1 MFKLARFL
9 KNYKIQST
17 LGPIF
22 KMIEATFELLVPIVM
37 AKIIDIGI
45 KNSDTVYIYKMGAV
59 LILLGLL
66 GLISSLT
73 AQYFAARASMG
84 FGTALRTAL
93 FSHINDFSHK
103 ELDRVGIGALITRVT
118 SDINQA
124 QTGVNMILRLF
135 LRSPFIVSGAI
146 VMAFTINVKLTII
159 FLLFT
164 PVIALVIYFIMS
176 KTIPIYK
183 TVQKN
188 QDEISNLTRENLS
201 GIRVIRAFSKEKHE
215 QKRFADT
222 SDNLLKEQLLAGR
235 ISALLNPLT
244 YVLVNAATLLII
256 WFGGVFT
263 FNGAITQGEVI
274 ALVNYMSQILLA
286 LVALANLIVIITK
299 AQASAVRIND
309 VFDIKPS
316 LTDDD
321 AEFDTLV
328 TPDDS
333 SIPKIEYKNVGY
345 SYYETAEKYALKNI
359 SFKTFSGETVGIIGG
374 TGSGKST
381 LINLMPR
388 FFDVTEGE
396 ILLDGNNIKKYTFE
410 ALRKSIC
417 VVAQKSLLFKG
428 TIRDNIKW
436 GKKDASDD
444 EIWKALD
451 DAQASEFVKEKGLD
465 FEVSQGGKNLSGGQ
479 KQRLSIARA
488 LIAHPKVLIL
498 DDSSSALDFATD
510 AKLRKALKQSNKERT
525 TFIVSQ
531 RATAIKDADFIIVL
545 DNGEIAGIGK
555 HSELL
560 KTCET
565 YREICRSQL
574 SKSELSDES
583 QEA

>member
-9 KNYKIQST
+9 KNYKIQSI

-22 KMIEATFELLVPIVM
+22 KMTEASFELLVPIVM
-37 AKIIDIGI
+37 AKIIDVGI
-45 KNSDTVYIYKMGAV
+45 YNSDRVYIFKMGAV

-84 FGTALRTAL
+84 FGTKLRTSL
-93 FSHINDFSHK
+93 FSHINAFSHK
-103 ELDRVGIGALITRVT
+103 ELDGVGIGALITRLT
-118 SDINQA
+118 SDINQV

-135 LRSPFIVSGAI
+135 LRSPFIVLGAI
-146 VMAFTINVKLTII
+146 VMAFTINVKLTLI

-164 PVIALVIYFIMS
+164 PVISLVIYIIMS

-183 TVQKN
+183 TVQKK
-188 QDEISNLTRENLS
+188 QDEISTITRENLS
-201 GIRVIRAFSKEKHE
+201 GIRVIRAFSKEKFE
-215 QKRFADT
+215 QKRFADI
-222 SDNLLKEQLLAGR
+222 SDSLLKEQLLAGR
-235 ISALLNPLT
+235 ISALLNPAT
-244 YVLVNAATLLII
+244 YVLVNIATILII
-256 WFGGVFT
+256 WIGGVFT
-263 FNGAITQGEVI
+263 FKGAITQGEVI
-274 ALVNYMSQILLA
+274 ALVSYMSQILLA

-309 VFDIKPS
+309 IFDIQPS
-316 LTDDD
+316 LTDDN
-321 AEFDTLV
+321 AVINNITQYNNSV
-328 TPDDS
+328 P
-333 SIPKIEYKNVGY
+333 IIEYKNVCY

-359 SFKTFSGETVGIIGG
+359 SFKVSTGETVGIIGG
-374 TGSGKST
+374 TGAGKST

-388 FFDVTEGE
+388 FFDVSDGE
-396 ILLDGNNIKKYTFE
+396 ILLNGHNIKDYTFE

-417 VVAQKSLLFKG
+417 VVAQRSMLFKG

-436 GKKDASDD
+436 GKKDASDE
-444 EIWKALD
+444 EIWQAIN
-451 DAQASEFVKEKGLD
+451 DAQAYDFVKEKGLD
-465 FEVSQGGKNLSGGQ
+465 FEITQSGQNLSGGQ

-488 LIAHPKVLIL
+488 LVSKPKILIL

-510 AKLRKALKQSNKERT
+510 ANLRRALRQNNYKRT

-560 KTCET
+560 KNCET
-565 YREICRSQL
+565 YKEICRSQL
-574 SKSELSDES
+574 SKTELE
-583 QEA
+583 EE

>member
-9 KNYKIQST
+9 KNYKLQSI
-17 LGPIF
+17 LGPLF
-22 KMIEATFELLVPIVM
+22 KMIEATFELFVPIVM

-45 KNSDTVYIYKMGAV
+45 HNKYTSYIYKMGAV

-66 GLISSLT
+66 GLVSSLT
-73 AQYFAARASMG
+73 AQYFAAKASMG
-84 FGTALRTAL
+84 FGTALRTRL
-93 FSHINDFSHK
+93 FSHINAFSHK
-103 ELDRVGIGALITRVT
+103 ELDEVGIGALITRLT
-118 SDINQA
+118 SDINQT

-135 LRSPFIVSGAI
+135 LRSPFIVLGAI
-146 VMAFTINVKLTII
+146 IMAFSINVKLTLI

-164 PVIALVIYFIMS
+164 PAIAYVIYIIMS

-188 QDEISNLTRENLS
+188 QDEISTITRENLS

-215 QKRFADT
+215 QKRFSQT

-235 ISALLNPLT
+235 ISALLNPAT
-244 YVLVNAATLLII
+244 YVLVNIATILII
-256 WFGGVFT
+256 WFGGVYT
-263 FNGAITQGEVI
+263 FRGALTQGEVI

-309 VFDIKPS
+309 IFDIQPS
-316 LTDDD
+316 LTDDN
-321 AEFDTLV
+321 AEIDNISNFDNN
-328 TPDDS
+328 
-333 SIPKIEYKNVGY
+333 IPVIEYKNISY
-345 SYYETAEKYALKNI
+345 SYYETAEKCALKNI
-359 SFKTFSGETVGIIGG
+359 SFKVSSGETVGIIGG
-374 TGSGKST
+374 TGAGKST

-396 ILLDGNNIKKYTFE
+396 IFLNGNNIKRYTFE
-410 ALRKSIC
+410 ALRKNIC

-444 EIWKALD
+444 EIWKALEN
-451 DAQASEFVKEKGLD
+451 AQADEFVKEKGLD
-465 FEVSQGGKNLSGGQ
+465 FEITQGGKNLSGGQ

-488 LIAHPKVLIL
+488 LVAQPKILIL

-510 AKLRKALKQSNKERT
+510 AKLRRALKQNNYERT

-531 RATAIKDADFIIVL
+531 RATAIKDSDFIIVL
-545 DNGEIAGIGK
+545 DNGEIAGMGK
-555 HSELL
+555 HNELL
-560 KTCET
+560 KSCET
-565 YREICRSQL
+565 YKEICNSQL
-574 SKSELSDES
+574 SKAELDEK
-583 QEA
+583 

>member
-9 KNYKIQST
+9 KDYKIQSV

-22 KMIEATFELLVPIVM
+22 KMIEAAFELLVPIVM
-37 AKIIDIGI
+37 AKIIDVGI
-45 KNSDTVYIYKMGAV
+45 KNSDKIYIYKMGSI
-59 LILLGLL
+59 LILLGFL
-66 GLISSLT
+66 GLVASLT

-84 FGTALRTAL
+84 FGTALRTSL
-93 FSHINDFSHK
+93 FLHINKFSHK
-103 ELDRVGIGALITRVT
+103 ELDSVGIGTLITRVT
-118 SDINQA
+118 SDINQT

-135 LRSPFIVSGAI
+135 LRSPFIVLGAI
-146 VMAFTINVKLTII
+146 VMALTINVKLTLI

-164 PVIALVIYFIMS
+164 PAIAFVIYFIMS

-183 TVQKN
+183 RVQKN
-188 QDEISNLTRENLS
+188 QDQISTITRENLS
-201 GIRVIRAFSKEKHE
+201 GIRVIRAFSKEKYE
-215 QKRFADT
+215 QKRFAQT
-222 SDNLLKEQLLAGR
+222 SNNLLKEQLLAGR
-235 ISALLNPLT
+235 ISAFLNPIT
-244 YVLVNAATLLII
+244 YVLVNAATILII

-263 FNGAITQGEVI
+263 FNGNITQGEVI

-309 VFDIKPS
+309 IFDIQPS
-316 LTDDD
+316 LTDEN
-321 AEFDTLV
+321 AEINEAIASVDE
-328 TPDDS
+328 
-333 SIPKIEYKNVGY
+333 SIPKVEYKNVGY

-359 SFKTFSGETVGIIGG
+359 SFKTFSGQTVGIIGG

-388 FFDVTEGE
+388 FFDVTEGK

-410 ALRKSIC
+410 ALRKNIC
-417 VVAQKSLLFKG
+417 VVAQKTLLFKG

-444 EIWKALD
+444 EIWKALE

-465 FEVSQGGKNLSGGQ
+465 FEISQGGKNLSGGQ
-479 KQRLSIARA
+479 KQRISIARA
-488 LIAHPKVLIL
+488 LVACPKVLIL

-510 AKLRKALKQSNKERT
+510 AKLRHALKQNSEGRT

-555 HSELL
+555 HNELL
-560 KTCET
+560 KTCKA
-565 YREICRSQL
+565 YKEICHSQL
-574 SKSELSDES
+574 SGEQLK
-583 QEA
+583 A

>member
-9 KNYKIQST
+9 KNYKIQSI

-37 AKIIDIGI
+37 AKIIDVGI
-45 KNSDTVYIYKMGAV
+45 KNGEKIYIYKMGAV
-59 LILLGLL
+59 LILLGFL
-66 GLISSLT
+66 GLVASLT

-135 LRSPFIVSGAI
+135 LRSPFIVLGAI
-146 VMAFTINVKLTII
+146 IMAFTIDVKLTII

-164 PVIALVIYFIMS
+164 PVIALVIYIIMS

-215 QKRFADT
+215 QKRFAQT

-256 WFGGVFT
+256 WFGGKFT
-263 FNGAITQGEVI
+263 FNGDITQGEVI

-309 VFDIKPS
+309 IFDIQPS
-316 LTDDD
+316 LTDDE
-321 AEFDTLV
+321 AKFDKAVTLY
-328 TPDDS
+328 DKN
-333 SIPKIEYKNVGY
+333 IPKIEYKNVGY

-396 ILLDGNNIKKYTFE
+396 ILLDGNNIKEYTFE
-410 ALRKSIC
+410 ALRKCIC

-444 EIWKALD
+444 EIWKALE
-451 DAQASEFVKEKGLD
+451 DAQASDFVKEKGLD

-479 KQRLSIARA
+479 RQRLSIARA
-488 LIAHPKVLIL
+488 LVAHPKVLIL

-510 AKLRKALKQSNKERT
+510 AKLRHALKRNNKERT

-531 RATAIKDADFIIVL
+531 RASAIKDADFIIVL
-545 DNGEIAGIGK
+545 DNGEITGIGK
-555 HSELL
+555 HNELL

-565 YREICRSQL
+565 YREICHSQL
-574 SKSELSDES
+574 SKSELSEES
-583 QEA
+583 QKA

>member
-9 KNYKIQST
+9 KKYKIQSI

-22 KMIEATFELLVPIVM
+22 KMTEASFELLVPIVM

-45 KNSDTVYIYKMGAV
+45 YNSDKVYIYRMGAV
-59 LILLGLL
+59 LILLGIL

-84 FGTALRTAL
+84 FGTKLRTSL
-93 FSHINDFSHK
+93 FSHINAFSHK
-103 ELDRVGIGALITRVT
+103 ELDEVGIGALITRLT
-118 SDINQA
+118 SDINQV

-135 LRSPFIVSGAI
+135 LRSPFIVLGAI
-146 VMAFTINVKLTII
+146 VMTFTINVKLTLI

-164 PVIALVIYFIMS
+164 PIISLVIYIIMS

-188 QDEISNLTRENLS
+188 QDEISTITRENLS
-201 GIRVIRAFSKEKHE
+201 GIRVIRAFSKEKFE

-222 SDNLLKEQLLAGR
+222 SDSLLKEQLLAGR
-235 ISALLNPLT
+235 ISALLNPAT
-244 YVLVNAATLLII
+244 YVLVNIATILII

-263 FNGAITQGEVI
+263 FKGAITQGEVI
-274 ALVNYMSQILLA
+274 ALVSYMSQILLA

-309 VFDIKPS
+309 IFDIQPS
-316 LTDDD
+316 LTDDNAVID
-321 AEFDTLV
+321 NITQYDNSV
-328 TPDDS
+328 P
-333 SIPKIEYKNVGY
+333 IIEYKNVCY

-359 SFKTFSGETVGIIGG
+359 SFKVSTGETVGIIGG
-374 TGSGKST
+374 TGAGKST

-388 FFDVTEGE
+388 FFDVSDGE
-396 ILLDGNNIKKYTFE
+396 ILLNGHNIKDYTFA
-410 ALRKSIC
+410 ALRKNIC
-417 VVAQKSLLFKG
+417 VVAQRSMLFKG

-436 GKKDASDD
+436 GKKDASDE
-444 EIWKALD
+444 EIWQAIN
-451 DAQASEFVKEKGLD
+451 DAQAYDFVKEKGLD
-465 FEVSQGGKNLSGGQ
+465 FEITQSGQNLSGGQ

-488 LIAHPKVLIL
+488 LVAKPKILIL

-510 AKLRKALKQSNKERT
+510 ANLRRALRQNNYKRT

-560 KTCET
+560 KNCET
-565 YREICRSQL
+565 YKEICRSQL
-574 SKSELSDES
+574 SKTELE
-583 QEA
+583 EE

>member
-9 KNYKIQST
+9 KNYKIQSI

-37 AKIIDIGI
+37 AKIIDVGI
-45 KNSDTVYIYKMGAV
+45 YNSDRAYIFRMGAV

-84 FGTALRTAL
+84 FGTKLRTSL
-93 FSHINDFSHK
+93 FSHINAFSHK
-103 ELDRVGIGALITRVT
+103 ELDEVGIGALITRLT
-118 SDINQA
+118 SDINQT

-135 LRSPFIVSGAI
+135 LRSPFIVLGAI
-146 VMAFTINVKLTII
+146 VMALTINVKLTLI

-164 PVIALVIYFIMS
+164 PIIALVIYIIMS

-188 QDEISNLTRENLS
+188 QDDISTITRENLS
-201 GIRVIRAFSKEKHE
+201 GIRVIRAFSKEKFE

-235 ISALLNPLT
+235 ISALLNPAT
-244 YVLVNAATLLII
+244 YVLVNIATILII
-256 WFGGVFT
+256 WYGGIFT
-263 FNGAITQGEVI
+263 FRGAITQGEVI
-274 ALVNYMSQILLA
+274 ALVSYMSQILLA

-299 AQASAVRIND
+299 AQASAVRVND
-309 VFDIKPS
+309 IFDIQPS

-321 AEFDTLV
+321 AVIDNISDYNNSV
-328 TPDDS
+328 P
-333 SIPKIEYKNVGY
+333 IIEYKNVSY
-345 SYYETAEKYALKNI
+345 SYYETAEKCALKNI
-359 SFKTFSGETVGIIGG
+359 SFKVSGGETVGIIGG

-381 LINLMPR
+381 LINLMHR
-388 FFDVTEGE
+388 FFDITHGK
-396 ILLDGNNIKKYTFE
+396 ILHNGNNIKCYTFE
-410 ALRKSIC
+410 TLRKSIC

-436 GKKDASDD
+436 GKKDASDE
-444 EIWKALD
+444 EIWQAIK
-451 DAQASEFVKEKGLD
+451 DAQAEEFVREKGLD
-465 FEVSQGGKNLSGGQ
+465 FEISQGGQNLSGGQ

-488 LIAHPKVLIL
+488 LVVMPEILIL
-498 DDSSSALDFATD
+498 DDCSSALDFATD
-510 AKLRKALKQSNKERT
+510 AKLRHTLKQNSYGRT

-545 DNGEIAGIGK
+545 ENGEIAGIGK
-555 HSELL
+555 HDELL
-560 KTCET
+560 KFCET
-565 YREICRSQL
+565 YKEICNSQL
-574 SKSELSDES
+574 SKAELE
-583 QEA
+583 E

>member
-9 KNYKIQST
+9 KNYKIQSV

-22 KMIEATFELLVPIVM
+22 KMIEAAFELLVPIVM
-37 AKIIDIGI
+37 AKIIDVGI
-45 KNSDTVYIYKMGAV
+45 KNSDKIYIYKMGSV
-59 LILLGLL
+59 LILLGFL
-66 GLISSLT
+66 GLVASLT

-93 FSHINDFSHK
+93 FSHINNFSHK
-103 ELDRVGIGALITRVT
+103 ELDSVGIGTLITRVT
-118 SDINQA
+118 SDINQT

-135 LRSPFIVSGAI
+135 LRSPFIVLGAI
-146 VMAFTINVKLTII
+146 VMAFTINVKLTLI

-164 PVIALVIYFIMS
+164 PVIAFVIYFIMS

-188 QDEISNLTRENLS
+188 QDEISTITRENLS

-215 QKRFADT
+215 QKRFAQT
-222 SDNLLKEQLLAGR
+222 SNNLLKEQILAGR
-235 ISALLNPLT
+235 ISAFLNPLT
-244 YVLVNAATLLII
+244 YVLVNAATILII
-256 WFGGVFT
+256 WFGGLFT
-263 FNGAITQGEVI
+263 FNGDITQGEVI

-309 VFDIKPS
+309 IFDIQPS
-316 LTDDD
+316 LTDDN
-321 AEFDTLV
+321 AEINEV
-328 TPDDS
+328 TASVDK
-333 SIPKIEYKNVGY
+333 SIPKVEYKNVGY

-359 SFKTFSGETVGIIGG
+359 SFKTFSGQTVGIIGG

-388 FFDVTEGE
+388 FFDATEGE

-410 ALRKSIC
+410 ALRKNIC

-436 GKKDASDD
+436 GKKDASDE
-444 EIWKALD
+444 EIWKALEY
-451 DAQASEFVKEKGLD
+451 AQASEFVKEKGLD
-465 FEVSQGGKNLSGGQ
+465 FEISQGGKNLSGGQ

-488 LIAHPKVLIL
+488 LVARPKVLIL

-510 AKLRKALKQSNKERT
+510 AKLRHALKQNSEGRT

-531 RATAIKDADFIIVL
+531 RVTAIKDADFIIVL
-545 DNGEIAGIGK
+545 DNGEIAGMGK
-555 HSELL
+555 HNELL
-560 KTCET
+560 NTCEA
-565 YREICRSQL
+565 YKEICHLQL
-574 SKSELSDES
+574 SGE
-583 QEA
+583 QP

>member
-9 KNYKIQST
+9 KNYKIQSV

-22 KMIEATFELLVPIVM
+22 KMIEAAFELLVPIVM
-37 AKIIDIGI
+37 AKIIDVGI
-45 KNSDTVYIYKMGAV
+45 KNSDKIYIYKMGSV
-59 LILLGLL
+59 LVLLGFL
-66 GLISSLT
+66 GLVASLT

-93 FSHINDFSHK
+93 FSHINNFSHK
-103 ELDRVGIGALITRVT
+103 ELDSVGIGTLITRVT
-118 SDINQA
+118 SDINQT
-124 QTGVNMILRLF
+124 QTGINMILRLF
-135 LRSPFIVSGAI
+135 LRSPFIVLGAI
-146 VMAFTINVKLTII
+146 VMAFTINVKLTLI

-164 PVIALVIYFIMS
+164 PVIAFVIYFIMS

-188 QDEISNLTRENLS
+188 QDEISTITRENLS
-201 GIRVIRAFSKEKHE
+201 GIRVIRAFSKERHE
-215 QKRFADT
+215 QKRFSQT
-222 SDNLLKEQLLAGR
+222 SNNLLKEQILAGR
-235 ISALLNPLT
+235 ISAFLNPLT
-244 YVLVNAATLLII
+244 YVLVNAATILII
-256 WFGGVFT
+256 WFGGLFT
-263 FNGAITQGEVI
+263 FNGDITQGEVI

-309 VFDIKPS
+309 IFDIQPS
-316 LTDDD
+316 LTDDN
-321 AEFDTLV
+321 AEINEV
-328 TPDDS
+328 TTSVDK
-333 SIPKIEYKNVGY
+333 SIPKVEYRNVCY

-359 SFKTFSGETVGIIGG
+359 SFKTFSGQTVGIIGG

-417 VVAQKSLLFKG
+417 VVAQKSMLFKG

-436 GKKDASDD
+436 GKKDASDE
-444 EIWKALD
+444 EIWKALKY
-451 DAQASEFVKEKGLD
+451 AQASEFVKEKGLD
-465 FEVSQGGKNLSGGQ
+465 FEISQGGKNLSGGQ

-488 LIAHPKVLIL
+488 LVARPKVLIL

-510 AKLRKALKQSNKERT
+510 AKLRHALKQNSEERT

-531 RATAIKDADFIIVL
+531 RVTAIKDADFIIVL

-555 HSELL
+555 HNELL
-560 KTCET
+560 NTCEA
-565 YREICRSQL
+565 YKEICHLQL
-574 SKSELSDES
+574 SGE
-583 QEA
+583 QP

>member
-135 LRSPFIVSGAI
+135 LRSPFIVLGAI

-164 PVIALVIYFIMS
+164 PVIALVIYLIMS

-321 AEFDTLV
+321 AEFDTSV

>member
-1 MFKLARFL
+1 MFKLTRFL
-9 KNYKIQST
+9 KNFKLQSI

-22 KMIEATFELLVPIVM
+22 KMIEATFELFVPIVM

-45 KNSDTVYIYKMGAV
+45 HDSDRAYIYKMGAV

-84 FGTALRTAL
+84 FGTALRSSL
-93 FSHINDFSHK
+93 FSHINSFSHK
-103 ELDRVGIGALITRVT
+103 ELDEVGIGALITRLT
-118 SDINQA
+118 SDINQT

-135 LRSPFIVSGAI
+135 LRSPFIVLGAI
-146 VMAFTINVKLTII
+146 VMAFSINVKLTLV

-164 PVIALVIYFIMS
+164 PAIAYVIYIIMS

-183 TVQKN
+183 SVQKN
-188 QDEISNLTRENLS
+188 QDEISTITRENLS

-215 QKRFADT
+215 QKRFAQT
-222 SDNLLKEQLLAGR
+222 SDSLLKEQLLAGR
-235 ISALLNPLT
+235 ISALLNPAT
-244 YVLVNAATLLII
+244 YVLVNIATILII
-256 WFGGVFT
+256 WFGGVYT
-263 FNGAITQGEVI
+263 FKGAITQGEVI

-309 VFDIKPS
+309 IFDIQPS
-316 LTDDD
+316 LTDDS
-321 AEFDTLV
+321 AEIDNTSSL
-328 TPDDS
+328 DN
-333 SIPKIEYKNVGY
+333 SIPVIEYKDVSY
-345 SYYETAEKYALKNI
+345 SYYETAEKCALKNI
-359 SFKTFSGETVGIIGG
+359 SFKVFSGETVGIIGG

-388 FFDVTEGE
+388 FFDVTSGE
-396 ILLDGNNIKKYTFE
+396 ILLNGNNIKSYTFE

-444 EIWKALD
+444 EIWKALE
-451 DAQASEFVKEKGLD
+451 DAQADEFVNEKGLG
-465 FEVSQGGKNLSGGQ
+465 FEITQGGKNLSGGQ

-488 LIAHPKVLIL
+488 LVAQPKILIL

-510 AKLRKALKQSNKERT
+510 AKLRKALKQNNYGRT

-555 HSELL
+555 HNELL
-560 KTCET
+560 RSCET
-565 YREICRSQL
+565 YKEICNSQL
-574 SKSELSDES
+574 SKAELE
-583 QEA
+583 